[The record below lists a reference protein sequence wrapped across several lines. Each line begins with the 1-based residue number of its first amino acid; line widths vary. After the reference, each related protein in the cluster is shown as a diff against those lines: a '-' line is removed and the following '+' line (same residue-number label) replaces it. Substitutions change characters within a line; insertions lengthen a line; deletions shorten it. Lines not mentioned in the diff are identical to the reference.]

1 MRTLGLLLSMTIL
14 AGWLGLVAVMSIQN
28 IDLVSIKFL
37 VWESV
42 QLPFG
47 VLLAFAVG
55 FGLIVGSFI
64 PVGQKR

>member
-1 MRTLGLLLSMTIL
+1 MRTLGLLISMTIM

-28 IDLVSIKFL
+28 IELVSIKFL
-37 VWESV
+37 LWESIK
-42 QLPFG
+42 LPFG
-47 VLLAFAVG
+47 VLLAIAVG

>member
-1 MRTLGLLLSMTIL
+1 MRTFGILLSMIIL
-14 AGWLGLVAVMSIQN
+14 AGWLGGFAVISIQN
-28 IDLVSIKFL
+28 IQLVSLKFL
-37 VWESV
+37 LWESV
-42 QLPFG
+42 RLPFG